1 MSKPNKRTRLRMR
14 KKHNLTWSRT
24 SHHGSHWLAIK
35 PIYTQKVLDDIA
47 KYGDRPSSDFYGNYA
62 TCATSGEVIGS
73 VVNGSK
79 KLRSVKPLGYI
90 LILGRRNNLDIHILT
105 ISE

>member
-35 PIYTQKVLDDIA
+35 PIHTQKVLDDIA

-79 KLRSVKPLGYI
+79 KLRSVRPTSWLYI
-90 LILGRRNNLDIHILT
+90 DPRKAK
-105 ISE
+105 